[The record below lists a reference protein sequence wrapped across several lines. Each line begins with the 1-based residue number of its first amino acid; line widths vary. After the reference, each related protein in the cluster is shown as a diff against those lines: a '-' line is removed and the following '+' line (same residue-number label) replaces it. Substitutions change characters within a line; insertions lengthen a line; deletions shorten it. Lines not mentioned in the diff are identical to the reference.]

1 MDSLARNG
9 LILFALLALHTLDHA
24 VNQPAREVPALGG
37 VVGLIGF
44 AIVAAATILAL
55 RRSPYAPEAAVFAGA
70 ATVVG
75 ILFVHLLPDWTALSD
90 PYWDFDANPL
100 SWLLLVA
107 PLIAACSLTIAGF
120 RRLNARPAA
129 IA

>member
-9 LILFALLALHTLDHA
+9 LILFALLALHALDHA
-24 VNQPAREVPALGG
+24 INQPARDVPALGG
-37 VVGLIGF
+37 VIGLLGF
-44 AIVAAATILAL
+44 AIVAAATTLAL

-70 ATVVG
+70 ATVFG
-75 ILFVHLLPDWTALSD
+75 ILVVHLLPDWTALSD

-107 PLIAACSLTIAGF
+107 PLIAAVSLTIAGF
-120 RRLNARPAA
+120 RRLNTRPAA